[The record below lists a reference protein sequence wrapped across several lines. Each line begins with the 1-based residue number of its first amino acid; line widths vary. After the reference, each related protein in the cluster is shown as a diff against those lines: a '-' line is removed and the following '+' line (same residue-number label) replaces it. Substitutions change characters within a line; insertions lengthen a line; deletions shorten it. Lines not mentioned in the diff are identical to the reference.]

1 MTHADADDRRR
12 QARGS
17 KRRQEILD
25 AAVELFAA
33 RGFRSTGIAELA
45 QRVGLTPPG
54 VLYYFGTKE
63 RLLREVVAERD
74 RRAEVMQVAIPEGER
89 RPALSF
95 DAIAEALRATAPEPT
110 LLRLYNVLAA
120 ENLDDDDPLHDLFV
134 ARHAAGRDFWRS
146 LLEAERVRGVIRD
159 DMDVDAIATEILGT
173 LIGLEVQWLADP
185 GALDLHAAAAS
196 YLDRMRASLSPR

>member
-159 DMDVDAIATEILGT
+159 DLDVDAIATEILGT

-185 GALDLHAAAAS
+185 DALDLHAAAAS